1 MKLLQQQKLKL
12 VLPKGSLQ
20 EATFVLFRHAGFEIS
35 AVSRSYFISIDDP
48 EIEAVMLRA
57 QEIPRYVEM
66 GAFDVGISGKDWIM
80 ENGASVVEVCELI
93 YAKQGLRPVK
103 IVLAV
108 PEDSPVKSVR
118 DLSGKRIATELVHVT
133 KNYLRKHGVKAE
145 VEFSY
150 GATEIKAGQLVDAI
164 VEITETGSTLFS
176 HHLRIVDVVME
187 STPRLI
193 ANHKA
198 WQTKWKKEK
207 IENLALLLEGALVGE
222 RKVGLKMNVEKRN
235 LERLLKVLPAMKKP
249 TVSQLTD
256 PDWCALETIVDRDQ
270 AKSLIPQL
278 KKLGAQGIVEYPLHK
293 VIY

>member
-1 MKLLQQQKLKL
+1 VKLLQQQKLKL